1 MGDLGRGNHRRRGH
15 KSCGR
20 ERKKKTREKDVWWGG
35 GGGEREKSEK
45 ACVLEEREKISFFK
59 KVKVRKYYF
68 NDIRNG

>member
-20 ERKKKTREKDVWWGG
+20 ERKKKPEKKTCGG
-35 GGGEREKSEK
+35 GGEREREKSEK